1 MGREKPNCARQSS
14 IAFHFYSHCII
25 AHVQSQQFMDS
36 IVTQQTNDI
45 IYCEHKK
52 AAFVNMRVN
61 IIERLL
67 TYNKF
72 RALNIVCVHDT
83 CRFNFK

>member
-14 IAFHFYSHCII
+14 IAFHFYSYCII

-52 AAFVNMRVN
+52 AAFVNMRVD

-67 TYNKF
+67 TYEKF